1 MSASALDTSLTLLDR
16 LGAGDQDAWRHMV
29 TLYTPLLRGWLRHA
43 ALQPADVED
52 LTQNALAVVLRKLPA
67 YRHNGH
73 RGAFRTWLRR
83 IIDNVLRESLRGR
96 ARRAAGGADLL
107 AQLEDPASE
116 LNRRWD
122 AEHDRHVLRGLLD
135 LIRGEFAEP
144 TWQAFARTTLD
155 GLPAAQVAADLGMS
169 VNAVHIA
176 RSRFLARLRREAEAF
191 LGAF

>member
-16 LGAGDQDAWRHMV
+16 LSAGDQDAWRHMV
-29 TLYTPLLRGWLRHA
+29 TLYTPLLRGWLRQA
-43 ALQPADVED
+43 ALQPADIED

-83 IIDNVLRESLRGR
+83 IIDNVLRESLRGGG
-96 ARRAAGGADLL
+96 RRATGGAELL

-122 AEHDRHVLRGLLD
+122 AEHDRHLLRGLLD
-135 LIRGEFAEP
+135 LIRREFTEP
-144 TWQAFARTTLD
+144 TWQAFARTTLE

-169 VNAVHIA
+169 VNAVHVA
-176 RSRFLARLRREAEAF
+176 RSRFLARLRREAAAF
-191 LGAF
+191 LGTF

>member
-1 MSASALDTSLTLLDR
+1 MSVSALDTSLSLLDR
-16 LGAGDQDAWRHMV
+16 LGAGNADAWRRMV
-29 TLYTPLLRGWLRHA
+29 TLYTPLLRAWLRPA
-43 ALQPADVED
+43 GLQPADVED
-52 LTQNALAVVLRKLPA
+52 VTQNALAVVLRKIPE

-73 RGAFRTWLRR
+73 AGAFRTWLRR
-83 IIDNVLRESLRGR
+83 IIDNVLREYLRASGP
-96 ARRAAGGADLL
+96 RAAGDGLL
-107 AQLEDPASE
+107 AQLEDPSSE

-122 AEHDRHVLRGLLD
+122 AEHDRHILRGLLD
-135 LIRGEFAEP
+135 LVREEFADS
-144 TWQAFARTTLD
+144 TWLAFCRTTLE